1 MKINFKIIIFFFI
14 IIAVLNSA
22 LFAGDETI
30 INHKTSHSFK
40 VNSFILP
47 KEKEFKSNIEELKK
61 NAAVEILNLIRNS
74 EKITVPYL
82 NILPP
87 VSEPLF
93 NLPKYIN
100 IFKELK
106 SVNFNNIK
114 LSIVVKDPPKLQNK
128 LFLKLFKNLNNRFAE
143 IYSENVE
150 PSFIHTDLFYTLK
163 SGVYKFQLFSNE
175 ISIGGSDTFEI
186 SNYDNRSL
194 VIETAQSKPVKIRLL
209 CSDGKTPLNEAVVA
223 LKYKTG
229 GIIETG
235 KTNSSGMIIW
245 DLSKKQEIKIPA
257 SVDDDFYFIL
267 EIINQRQ
274 KIGDEKL
281 IFTEENL
288 KKLTFNIK
296 TNQRP
301 KSFYMDK
308 KIKLKGKITGDFIA
322 KNLPVPY
329 IKISFYEKE
338 VGFLDLYG
346 NDASFLKI
354 GECKTFSD
362 GSFEFENMDVD
373 DGPNQSTRD
382 IIVSAELESDYV
394 VMYNAMLGTKTIY
407 KYKIDLQENIWPYNS
422 EFDFGEI
429 NLSSLNFEK
438 PLALYQILQ
447 NQLINF
453 KNENPVYN
461 RTILAAYPA
470 TKIYMNISE
479 DIKYFYGDNIL
490 KITKKGGDYIL
501 KYGITSDNVVD
512 LLREA
517 ANSNLYR

>member
-114 LSIVVKDPPKLQNK
+114 LSIVVKDTPKLQNK

-346 NDASFLKI
+346 N
-354 GECKTFSD
+354 
-362 GSFEFENMDVD
+362 
-373 DGPNQSTRD
+373 
-382 IIVSAELESDYV
+382 
-394 VMYNAMLGTKTIY
+394 
-407 KYKIDLQENIWPYNS
+407 
-422 EFDFGEI
+422 
-429 NLSSLNFEK
+429 
-438 PLALYQILQ
+438 
-447 NQLINF
+447 
-453 KNENPVYN
+453 
-461 RTILAAYPA
+461 
-470 TKIYMNISE
+470 
-479 DIKYFYGDNIL
+479 
-490 KITKKGGDYIL
+490 
-501 KYGITSDNVVD
+501 
-512 LLREA
+512 
-517 ANSNLYR
+517 